1 MALSLTELVALRRLA
16 RVYRRV
22 LLLAVPAAL
31 AGCQDGGDALAPDSA
46 GDAAEVS
53 APAPEAVG
61 SEAVAS
67 LTAAG
72 RIAFSG
78 FAPPEEA
85 DVWTMN
91 STGGGMTH
99 LTSFTGEE
107 LNPVWSPDHQRI
119 AFARARNGKND
130 IMLMNADGSN
140 KHWALATTPAY
151 SLNQPSW
158 SPDGKFLLV
167 QVWITTSKIA
177 VGRIDLTAGTWTLV
191 APAFYYG
198 GLAGRYPIYSKDGKW
213 IYYVAANGLSI
224 HRFQP
229 NGSDTYLTGFPQN
242 VADLALSPD
251 GTKMAVAANH
261 GSDNYEILLVDMG
274 NFQSKLLT
282 NDSHN
287 DNHPAWSP
295 DGTQIAFASSRSGS
309 FQIYTMNSSTGGN
322 LHKVTNKANGAG
334 YPSWYR

>member
-1 MALSLTELVALRRLA
+1 MARSVTEVTALRRLA
-16 RVYRRV
+16 RVYRRL

-31 AGCQDGGDALAPDSA
+31 AGCQDGADPLAPEGPAVPGEISA
-46 GDAAEVS
+46 S
-53 APAPEAVG
+53 
-61 SEAVAS
+61 VAS
-67 LTAAG
+67 AAD
-72 RIAFSG
+72 RIAFSV

-85 DVWTMN
+85 DVWTMA
-91 STGGGMTH
+91 SAGGSGVH
-99 LTSFTGEE
+99 LTSFAGEE

-140 KHWALATTPAY
+140 KHWALPSAPAY

-167 QVWITTSKIA
+167 QVWITASKIA

-229 NGSDTYLTGFPQN
+229 NGGDTYLTGFAQN
-242 VADLALSPD
+242 VGDLALSPD
-251 GTKMAVAANH
+251 GTRMAVAANH
-261 GSDNYEILLVDMG
+261 GSDNYEILLIDLSSY
-274 NFQSKLLT
+274 QTKQLT
-282 NDSHN
+282 HDSHN

-295 DGTQIAFASSRSGS
+295 DGTRIAFASSRSGTN
-309 FQIYTMNSSTGGN
+309 QVYTMNSATGGN
-322 LHKVTNKANGAG
+322 LHKLTNKANGAG